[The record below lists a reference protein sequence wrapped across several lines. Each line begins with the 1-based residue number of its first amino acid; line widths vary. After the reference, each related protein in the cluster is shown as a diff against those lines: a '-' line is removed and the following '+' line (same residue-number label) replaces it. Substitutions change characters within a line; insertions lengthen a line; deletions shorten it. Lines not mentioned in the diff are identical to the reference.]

1 MITIMESKTLIILN
15 GWYWIILDAE
25 WTVLVGCHVSKVHSH
40 QIENLSTF
48 LKVLGG
54 VERWGCWAVVP
65 PAGSSVQPPR
75 AVWTEELQ
83 WTELVPSGR
92 SSSANPP
99 TNQPTRVK
107 KGEVQD
113 RGIGRVK
120 RGKRRKGNLSKS
132 REFKTGGRGW
142 HNLAGEL

>member
-1 MITIMESKTLIILN
+1 MDRF
-15 GWYWIILDAE
+15 GWSPSVKG
-25 WTVLVGCHVSKVHSH
+25 TKPSNRS
-40 QIENLSTF
+40 ENLSNVHISIF
-48 LKVLGG
+48 WAEPRDG
-54 VERWGCWAVVP
+54 GCWAVVP

-132 REFKTGGRGW
+132 REFKTGGRG
-142 HNLAGEL
+142 